1 MSDPDSTAEPTGP
14 RAPLVDQIDLTDAA
28 YTAIGFGILGFQRLQ
43 VARRRLRRRLEREG
57 RFGGTAD
64 TDLTALFERLDRGL
78 DELGAVLPELAVR
91 LLDPLLGDDRPEPTD
106 PLLGDTRPEPAEP
119 RGTSA
124 APDRPA
130 TRNGSEA
137 SEGSKPPAEPH
148 F

>member
-1 MSDPDSTAEPTGP
+1 M
-14 RAPLVDQIDLTDAA
+14 DQIDLTDAA

-91 LLDPLLGDDRPEPTD
+91 LLDPLLGDTRPEPTD
-106 PLLGDTRPEPAEP
+106 PPDA
-119 RGTSA
+119 SA

-148 F
+148 H